1 MHRMR
6 HGKAPQPSSLF
17 VGFIKAN
24 PQRSV

>member
-1 MHRMR
+1 
-6 HGKAPQPSSLF
+6 LF